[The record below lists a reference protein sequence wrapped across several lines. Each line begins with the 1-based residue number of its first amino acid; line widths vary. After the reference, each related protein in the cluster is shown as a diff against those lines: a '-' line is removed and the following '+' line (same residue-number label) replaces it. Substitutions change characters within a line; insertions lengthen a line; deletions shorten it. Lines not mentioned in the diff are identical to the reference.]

1 MFTKI
6 GLNKQLSRKTV
17 GDVHRYLFDFGQGA
31 HRVFWVGEQAFLE
44 TDCISDVT
52 LLKDQFPSM
61 VEQEVDRP
69 SQGFPW

>member
-17 GDVHRYLFDFGQGA
+17 GDVYRYLFDFGQGA

-61 VEQEVDRP
+61 VEQEVDRR
-69 SQGFPW
+69 SQGFP